1 MANQSA
7 AGGEA
12 GEDARP
18 LRSRLWRW
26 SRILVALV
34 LVAGVVVVA
43 RPGDL
48 WRTLR
53 GASYG
58 WVALAVPLVV
68 VSVFLDAFRLHC
80 LMTPHGFSA
89 GLRSVLRTNL
99 VVNCVSVFLP
109 GTVGGG
115 AVAWYRLSRPDNLRA
130 QTFAALALNTVLKLV
145 VVSGLGAVALAFDAT
160 ARGAYQEW
168 IAPLALLA
176 AAPFGALALMLWTPA
191 TPWVKAMHQGFFSR
205 FLPRFARDAILK
217 ILESFETYRG
227 SKRSVLGALL
237 VGFGSRL
244 ILNLAAYYCLVA
256 VGGGA
261 GYARLLWI
269 MCATEAAA
277 MMPFTLSG
285 WGMPQVAYVGL
296 LGLTGVAPD
305 VALASHVAMWV
316 AMLPVYLAG
325 AGILLREARRP

>member
-1 MANQSA
+1 MANQSP

-12 GEDARP
+12 GEEVRP
-18 LRSRLWRW
+18 VRRRLWRW
-26 SRILVALV
+26 ARILVALG
-34 LVAGVVVVA
+34 LVAGVVAVA

-53 GASYG
+53 DASYG
-58 WVALAVPLVV
+58 WVALAVPLVMA
-68 VSVFLDAFRLHC
+68 SVFLDSLRLLF
-80 LMTPHGFSA
+80 LMNPHGFSA
-89 GLRSVLRTNL
+89 GLKSVVHTNL

-115 AVAWYRLSRPDNLRA
+115 AVAWYRLSRPDKLRA

-145 VVSGLGAVALAFDAT
+145 VVSGLGALALAFDAT
-160 ARGAYQEW
+160 ARGAYREW
-168 IAPLALLA
+168 IAPLAVLA
-176 AAPFGALALMLWTPA
+176 AVPFAALALMLWTPA
-191 TPWVKAMHQGFFSR
+191 TPWVKAMHQGVFSR
-205 FLPRFARDAILK
+205 FLPRFAREAILK
-217 ILESFETYRG
+217 ILESFETYRA

-244 ILNLAAYYCLVA
+244 ILNLAAFYCLVA

-261 GYARLLWI
+261 GYVTLLWI

-296 LGLTGVAPD
+296 LSLAGVAAD

-325 AGILLREARRP
+325 AGILMREAKRP